1 LFFIQAPQ
9 QNNDRLQDNNDT
21 SNKDN
26 KPKTTSQRGP
36 PTDKES
42 LQSKDISIKSDEETT
57 EESPKIPA
65 SSQQKM
71 TTEQESSSSPLG
83 LLFLYRF
90 LIGRVLLLVAGF
102 FHYFHWLAVETLCL
116 LTRFLY
122 LMSTLV
128 NNHNNHQQPL
138 FSKQRQNQ

>member
-1 LFFIQAPQ
+1 VWLLTVSSCGF

-26 KPKTTSQRGP
+26 KPKTTSQRGL

-42 LQSKDISIKSDEETT
+42 LQSKDISIKSDEEAT

-71 TTEQESSSSPLG
+71 DKVNRYHEINRVYISDNARINSLEKDIKSAREKFCDSLSSSVSFVSFLSLFS
-83 LLFLYRF
+83 LLFF
-90 LIGRVLLLVAGF
+90 
-102 FHYFHWLAVETLCL
+102 
-116 LTRFLY
+116 
-122 LMSTLV
+122 
-128 NNHNNHQQPL
+128 
-138 FSKQRQNQ
+138 